1 MARTASRSTSSC
13 KGSTISPRQPDRAFL
28 VSHPA
33 HFIALGFGSGL
44 SPKAPGTAGTLAA
57 WPLYWLLAQF
67 VPPLAIAFL
76 AVPLFFLGI
85 WACERTGRDLGASD
99 HGAMVIDEI
108 VAVLPLYALTHGQPL
123 LQVAAFV
130 LFRLFDIW
138 KPPPIRH
145 LEKNL
150 EGGLGVMFDDLVAAC
165 YAYLCL
171 IAIIAA
177 ARGALA

>member
-1 MARTASRSTSSC
+1 MVPTASRSKSSC
-13 KGSTISPRQPDRAFL
+13 TGSTISPRQPDAAFL

-33 HFIALGFGSGL
+33 HFIALGFGAGL

-57 WPLYWLLAQF
+57 WPLYWLLAQ
-67 VPPLAIAFL
+67 VVSPLAVAFI

-108 VAVLPLYALTHGQPL
+108 VAVLPLFALTHGQPV
-123 LQVAAFV
+123 LQVAAFL

-138 KPPPIRH
+138 KPPPIKL

-150 EGGLGVMFDDLVAAC
+150 KGGLGVMFDDLIAAC
-165 YAYLCL
+165 YAYLGL
-171 IAIIAA
+171 ILVIVV